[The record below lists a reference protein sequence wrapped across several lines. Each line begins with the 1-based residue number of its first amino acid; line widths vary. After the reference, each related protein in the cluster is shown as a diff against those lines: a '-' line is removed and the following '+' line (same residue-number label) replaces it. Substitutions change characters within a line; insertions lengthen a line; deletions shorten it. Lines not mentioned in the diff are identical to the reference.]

1 MNFHDSCHGKPSE
14 ETLAAS
20 LGVTTGR
27 NPRGNLWK
35 NFRVRVCT
43 RLSPGIPRA
52 EVHGVECVRSP
63 CSGVRRFKVSKTCS
77 HCHYTIWGFVSP
89 AYKCLDCGLHIH
101 KQCVGSLEGNCT
113 THIAVQQI
121 TPFLSPTIRPLIE
134 LAQRPPILDLCIVE
148 IESRGHINTC
158 HGGIKSEGLYR
169 LCGAS
174 SLVEEVYGNLNKD
187 GAKADV
193 SAETYNDVNII
204 AGALKLY
211 LRDLPSPV
219 VTYEAYPQLIAAA
232 RLADEQSQL
241 KAVCHFLKEL
251 PFAHL
256 DTLHCLMAHLGRVA
270 QHEADNRMGPE
281 NLARVFGPTLLRPP
295 NDDPILAIQD
305 IHLQKKLTEL
315 FIRHHHLLF

>member
-63 CSGVRRFKVSKTCS
+63 CSGVRRFKNLSSQVSKTCS

-89 AYKCLDCGLHIH
+89 AYKCL
-101 KQCVGSLEGNCT
+101 
-113 THIAVQQI
+113 
-121 TPFLSPTIRPLIE
+121 
-134 LAQRPPILDLCIVE
+134 
-148 IESRGHINTC
+148 
-158 HGGIKSEGLYR
+158 GIKSEGLYR